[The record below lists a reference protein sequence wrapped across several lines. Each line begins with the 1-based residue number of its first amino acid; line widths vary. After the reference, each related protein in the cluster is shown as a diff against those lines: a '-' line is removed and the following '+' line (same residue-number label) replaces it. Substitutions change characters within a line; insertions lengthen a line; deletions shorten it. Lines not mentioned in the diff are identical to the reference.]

1 MLYALIAVWRGWR
14 GKQGQVV
21 NEHIPYIL
29 PWRMDKFI
37 LLMDSFLCKAV
48 GEYSLHQTYSQQC
61 SGRNRV
67 RGCLSA
73 PELDAYTK
81 RTTPRPLRSCSP
93 FCRHMHTLWFPAV
106 WRRVMTPS
114 TPRSFEEITFQ
125 ANQAVL
131 TVMDFPLQS
140 PDLSPPEH

>member
-1 MLYALIAVWRGWR
+1 M
-14 GKQGQVV
+14 

-29 PWRMDKFI
+29 PWRMDKLI